1 MKKTMIKTISIY
13 LIITLKLHAG
23 EVSAIHYG
31 TSKKIRVQD
40 ILNIVTDKDKSLVYL
55 ETKTNE
61 IIYPEEIHKIT
72 IPMKAKASW
81 SEQMKGMMIIK
92 AIEGDGSGGG

>member
-1 MKKTMIKTISIY
+1 MIKTISIY
-13 LIITLKLHAG
+13 LILTLKLYAG

-31 TSKKIRVQD
+31 TPKKIRVQD
-40 ILNIVTDKDKSLVYL
+40 ILNIITDKDKSLIQL

-72 IPMKAKASW
+72 IPIPMKAKASL
-81 SEQMKGMMIIK
+81 SEKMKGVMIMK